1 MNGYHVLYW
10 HASALCNAHVR
21 LNTPSPGRY
30 HFFMAKLSKS
40 SSFMK
45 CTVCYLYLPSPS
57 YAIEPQN
64 FLFLSDC
71 NKYPS
76 INLSPSL
83 PWETIQKQKTNEVY
97 ISLYTFFF
105 FKESACLERL
115 PLHNSGWPQICY
127 ISQAGLELIILLSQ
141 LPDYWL
147 QMCITCQLKITV
159 FNEERNQWGKGGLW
173 TWTSAHFVSFPDSQW
188 PQKSPVDPRCCV
200 CWSGRHSFS
209 GASSRSRA

>member
-105 FKESACLERL
+105 LKKAPVSKGC
-115 PLHNSGWPQICY
+115 H
-127 ISQAGLELIILLSQ
+127 
-141 LPDYWL
+141 
-147 QMCITCQLKITV
+147 CITQVGLK
-159 FNEERNQWGKGGLW
+159 
-173 TWTSAHFVSFPDSQW
+173 FVTY
-188 PQKSPVDPRCCV
+188 PRL
-200 CWSGRHSFS
+200 
-209 GASSRSRA
+209 ASNSSSSCLSSLTTDYKCALHASLK